1 MSKTEA
7 IQEAM
12 KLLFRLSKEAVRYRI
27 FYVIAISSTLLLT
40 AVNLTSPRVLSALTG
55 IVSRGVQE
63 QDLRT
68 IRILTLE
75 ILLLYLLRVVFRFL
89 SNYMAHR
96 AAWYLVG
103 DVRKKVYDK
112 MERLDLSFF
121 HDKQTGDLMS
131 RVINDTRDFELLY
144 AHIIPDLMT
153 NFVTFTGVLVILLSI
168 NARLALFTCFPIPLV
183 LISGIFFSKKVQPL
197 FRTSRRKEG
206 ELSGKLQDN
215 LSGVHEI
222 QSFGKEDF
230 ETVRFGDKV
239 FQHVTAMLDALR
251 SSAIFHPT
259 IEFISSLGTVLVVAV
274 GGVMAYQGRV
284 NVEDIV
290 SFLLYLNLFYQPV
303 AGLASLMENMQ
314 QAMAG
319 AERVFTILDTEPGI
333 RDRDGAEDID
343 VCEGKVQFENV
354 GFSYES
360 GEKILDDISF
370 TVEPGKMLAL
380 VGPTGVG
387 KTTMTQLVS
396 RFYEPQTG
404 RILIDGKD
412 IMDITVSSLRRNIS
426 PVLQDTFL
434 FNGTVSENI
443 AYADPDASMDQI
455 VAAAKA
461 AYIHDDIMQMPDGY
475 DTQVGE
481 RGVKLSGGQKQRIA
495 IARAILRKSPIII
508 LDEATASVDVETE
521 RKIQQAISDLIG
533 KKTIIAVAHRLSTIK
548 NADEILVLEDGKIA
562 EQGTHSELIEE
573 GGIYARMYRIQSEA

>member
-1 MSKTEA
+1 
-7 IQEAM
+7 M

-68 IRILTLE
+68 IRVLTLE

-404 RILIDGKD
+404 RILLDGKD

-521 RKIQQAISDLIG
+521 RKIQQAIGDLIG

>member
-68 IRILTLE
+68 IRILTME

-404 RILIDGKD
+404 RILLDGKD

-573 GGIYARMYRIQSEA
+573 GGIYARMYKIQSEA

>member
-1 MSKTEA
+1 
-7 IQEAM
+7 M
-12 KLLFRLSKEAVRYRI
+12 KLLFRLSREAVRYR
-27 FYVIAISSTLLLT
+27 FYYVIAITSTLLLT

-63 QDLRT
+63 ADLKT
-68 IRILTLE
+68 IRLLTVE

-103 DVRKKVYDK
+103 DVRRKVYDK

-153 NFVTFTGVLVILLSI
+153 NFVTFTGVLLILLSI
-168 NARLALFTCFPIPLV
+168 NVRLALFTCFPIPLV
-183 LISGIFFSKKVQPL
+183 LISGIIFSKKVQPL
-197 FRTSRRKEG
+197 FRASRRKEG

-230 ETVRFGDKV
+230 ETVKFGDKV
-239 FQHVTAMLDALR
+239 FQHVTAMLAALR

-274 GGVMAYQGRV
+274 GGIMAYQGRV
-284 NVEDIV
+284 DVEDIV
-290 SFLLYLNLFYQPV
+290 SFLLYLGLFYQPV
-303 AGLASLMENMQ
+303 AGLATLMENMQ
-314 QAMAG
+314 QSMAG

-333 RDRDGAEDID
+333 KDRPGARDIENCR
-343 VCEGKVQFENV
+343 GKVQFDDVE
-354 GFSYES
+354 FSYEN
-360 GEKILDDISF
+360 GEKVLDGISF

-387 KTTMTQLVS
+387 KTTMTQLIS
-396 RFYEPQTG
+396 RFYEPQKG
-404 RILIDGKD
+404 HILLDGTD
-412 IMDITVSSLRRNIS
+412 IMDLTVSSLRRNIS

-443 AYADPDASMDQI
+443 AYADPDATMDQI

-495 IARAILRKSPIII
+495 IARAVLRKSPIII

-521 RKIQQAISDLIG
+521 RKIQQAIGDLIG
-533 KKTIIAVAHRLSTIK
+533 QKTIIAVAHRLSTIK

-562 EQGTHSELIEE
+562 EQGTHSGLIEQ
-573 GGIYARMYRIQSEA
+573 GGIYARMYSIQSEA

>member
-1 MSKTEA
+1 
-7 IQEAM
+7 M
-12 KLLFRLSKEAVRYRI
+12 KLLFRLSREAVRYR
-27 FYVIAISSTLLLT
+27 FYYVVAITSTLLLT

-63 QDLRT
+63 ADLKT
-68 IRILTLE
+68 IRLLTVE

-103 DVRKKVYDK
+103 DVRRKVYDK

-153 NFVTFTGVLVILLSI
+153 NFVTFTGVLLILLSI

-183 LISGIFFSKKVQPL
+183 LISGVVFSKKVQPL
-197 FRTSRRKEG
+197 FRASRRKEG

-230 ETVRFGDKV
+230 ETVKFGDKV
-239 FQHVTAMLDALR
+239 FQHVTAMLAALR

-274 GGVMAYQGRV
+274 GGIMAYQGRV
-284 NVEDIV
+284 DVEDIV
-290 SFLLYLNLFYQPV
+290 SFLLYLGLFYQPV
-303 AGLASLMENMQ
+303 AGLATLMENMQ
-314 QAMAG
+314 QSMAG

-333 RDRDGAEDID
+333 KDRPGARDIENCR
-343 VCEGKVQFENV
+343 GKVQFDDVE
-354 GFSYES
+354 FSYEN
-360 GEKILDDISF
+360 GEKVLDGISF

-387 KTTMTQLVS
+387 KTTMTQLIS
-396 RFYEPQTG
+396 RFYEPQKG
-404 RILIDGKD
+404 HILLDGTD
-412 IMDITVSSLRRNIS
+412 IMDLTVSSLRRNIS

-443 AYADPDASMDQI
+443 AYADPDATMDQI

-475 DTQVGE
+475 DTKVGE

-495 IARAILRKSPIII
+495 IARAVLRKSPIII

-521 RKIQQAISDLIG
+521 RKIQQAIGDLIG
-533 KKTIIAVAHRLSTIK
+533 QKTIIAVAHRLSTIK

-562 EQGTHSELIEE
+562 EQGTHSGLIEQ
-573 GGIYARMYRIQSEA
+573 GGIYARMYSIQSEA

>member
-1 MSKTEA
+1 
-7 IQEAM
+7 M
-12 KLLFRLSKEAVRYRI
+12 KLLFRLSREAVRYR
-27 FYVIAISSTLLLT
+27 FYYVVAITSTLLLT

-63 QDLRT
+63 ADLKT
-68 IRILTLE
+68 IRLLTVE

-103 DVRKKVYDK
+103 DVRRKVYDK

-153 NFVTFTGVLVILLSI
+153 NFVTFTGVLLILLSI

-183 LISGIFFSKKVQPL
+183 LISGVVFSKKVQPL
-197 FRTSRRKEG
+197 FRASRRKEG

-230 ETVRFGDKV
+230 ETVKFGDKV
-239 FQHVTAMLDALR
+239 FQHVTAMLAALR

-274 GGVMAYQGRV
+274 GGIMAYQGRV
-284 NVEDIV
+284 DVEDIV
-290 SFLLYLNLFYQPV
+290 SFLLYLGLFYQPV
-303 AGLASLMENMQ
+303 AGLATLMENMQ
-314 QAMAG
+314 QSMAG

-333 RDRDGAEDID
+333 KDRPGARDIENCR
-343 VCEGKVQFENV
+343 GKVQFEDV
-354 GFSYES
+354 EFSYEN
-360 GEKILDDISF
+360 GEKVLDGISF

-387 KTTMTQLVS
+387 KTTMTQLIS
-396 RFYEPQTG
+396 RFYEPQKG
-404 RILIDGKD
+404 HILLDGTD
-412 IMDITVSSLRRNIS
+412 IMDLTVSSLRRNIS

-443 AYADPDASMDQI
+443 AYADPDATMDQI

-475 DTQVGE
+475 DTKVGE

-495 IARAILRKSPIII
+495 IARAVLRKSPIII

-521 RKIQQAISDLIG
+521 RKIQQAIGDLIG
-533 KKTIIAVAHRLSTIK
+533 QKTIIAVAHRLSTIK

-562 EQGTHSELIEE
+562 EQGTHSGLIEQ
-573 GGIYARMYRIQSEA
+573 GGIYARMYSIQSEA

>member
-1 MSKTEA
+1 MSKTEV
-7 IQEAM
+7 IQESM

-68 IRILTLE
+68 IRVLTLE

-404 RILIDGKD
+404 RILLDGKD

-521 RKIQQAISDLIG
+521 RKIQQAIGDLIG

>member
-1 MSKTEA
+1 
-7 IQEAM
+7 M
-12 KLLFRLSKEAVRYRI
+12 KLLFRLSREAVRYR
-27 FYVIAISSTLLLT
+27 FYYVVAITSTLLLT

-63 QDLRT
+63 ADLKT
-68 IRILTLE
+68 IRLLTVE

-89 SNYMAHR
+89 SNYIAHR

-103 DVRKKVYDK
+103 DVRRKVYDK

-153 NFVTFTGVLVILLSI
+153 DFVTFTGVLLILLSI

-183 LISGIFFSKKVQPL
+183 LISGVVFSKKVQPL
-197 FRTSRRKEG
+197 FRASRRKEG

-230 ETVRFGDKV
+230 ETVKFGDKV
-239 FQHVTAMLDALR
+239 FQHVTAMLAALR

-274 GGVMAYQGRV
+274 GGIMAYQGRV
-284 NVEDIV
+284 DVEDIV
-290 SFLLYLNLFYQPV
+290 SFLLYLGLFYQPV
-303 AGLASLMENMQ
+303 AGLATLMENMQ
-314 QAMAG
+314 QSMAG

-333 RDRDGAEDID
+333 KDRPGARDIENCR
-343 VCEGKVQFENV
+343 GKVQFEDV
-354 GFSYES
+354 EFSYEN
-360 GEKILDDISF
+360 GEKVLDGISF

-387 KTTMTQLVS
+387 KTTMTQLIS
-396 RFYEPQTG
+396 RFYEPQKG
-404 RILIDGKD
+404 HILLDGTD
-412 IMDITVSSLRRNIS
+412 IMDLTVSSLRRNIS

-443 AYADPDASMDQI
+443 AYADPDATMDQI

-475 DTQVGE
+475 DTKVGE

-495 IARAILRKSPIII
+495 IARAVLRKSPIII

-521 RKIQQAISDLIG
+521 RKIQQAIGDLIG
-533 KKTIIAVAHRLSTIK
+533 QKTIIAVAHRLSTIK

-562 EQGTHSELIEE
+562 EQGTHSGLIEQ
-573 GGIYARMYRIQSEA
+573 GGIYARMYSIQSEA

>member
-1 MSKTEA
+1 
-7 IQEAM
+7 M
-12 KLLFRLSKEAVRYRI
+12 KLLFRLSREAVRYR
-27 FYVIAISSTLLLT
+27 FYYVVAITSTLLLT

-63 QDLRT
+63 ADLKT
-68 IRILTLE
+68 IRLLTVE

-103 DVRKKVYDK
+103 DVRRKVYDK

-153 NFVTFTGVLVILLSI
+153 NFVTFTGVLLILLSI

-183 LISGIFFSKKVQPL
+183 LISGVVFSKKVQPL
-197 FRTSRRKEG
+197 FRASRRKEG

-230 ETVRFGDKV
+230 ETVKFGDKV
-239 FQHVTAMLDALR
+239 FQHVTAMLAALR

-274 GGVMAYQGRV
+274 GGIMAYQGRV
-284 NVEDIV
+284 DVEDIV
-290 SFLLYLNLFYQPV
+290 SFLLYLGLFYQPV
-303 AGLASLMENMQ
+303 AGLATLMENMQ
-314 QAMAG
+314 QSMAG

-333 RDRDGAEDID
+333 KDRPGARDIENCR
-343 VCEGKVQFENV
+343 GKVQFEDV
-354 GFSYES
+354 EFSYEN
-360 GEKILDDISF
+360 GEKVLDGISF

-387 KTTMTQLVS
+387 KTTMTQLIS
-396 RFYEPQTG
+396 RFYEPQKG
-404 RILIDGKD
+404 HILLDGTD
-412 IMDITVSSLRRNIS
+412 IMDLTVSSLRRNIS

-443 AYADPDASMDQI
+443 AYADPDATMDQI

-495 IARAILRKSPIII
+495 IARAVLRKSPIII

-521 RKIQQAISDLIG
+521 RKIQQAIGDLIG
-533 KKTIIAVAHRLSTIK
+533 QKTIIAVAHRLSTIK

-562 EQGTHSELIEE
+562 EQGTHSGLIEQ
-573 GGIYARMYRIQSEA
+573 GGIYARMYSIQSES

>member
-1 MSKTEA
+1 MSKTEV

-68 IRILTLE
+68 IRILTME

-319 AERVFTILDTEPGI
+319 AERVFTILDTEPEI

-404 RILIDGKD
+404 RILLDGKD

>member
-1 MSKTEA
+1 MSKTEV

-68 IRILTLE
+68 IRILTME

-404 RILIDGKD
+404 RILLDGKD

-521 RKIQQAISDLIG
+521 RKIQQAISNLIG

-573 GGIYARMYRIQSEA
+573 GGIYARMYKIQSEA

>member
-1 MSKTEA
+1 
-7 IQEAM
+7 M
-12 KLLFRLSKEAVRYRI
+12 KLLFRLSREAVRYR
-27 FYVIAISSTLLLT
+27 FYYVVAITSTLLLT

-63 QDLRT
+63 ADLKT
-68 IRILTLE
+68 IRLLTVE

-89 SNYMAHR
+89 SNYIAHR

-103 DVRKKVYDK
+103 DVRRKVYDK

-153 NFVTFTGVLVILLSI
+153 NFVTFTGVLLILLSI

-183 LISGIFFSKKVQPL
+183 LISGVVFSKKVQPL
-197 FRTSRRKEG
+197 FRASRRKEG

-230 ETVRFGDKV
+230 ETVKFGDKV
-239 FQHVTAMLDALR
+239 FQHVTAMLAALR

-274 GGVMAYQGRV
+274 GGIMAYQGRV
-284 NVEDIV
+284 DVEDIV
-290 SFLLYLNLFYQPV
+290 SFLLYLGLFYQPV
-303 AGLASLMENMQ
+303 AGLATLMENMQ
-314 QAMAG
+314 QSMAG

-333 RDRDGAEDID
+333 KDRPGARDIENCR
-343 VCEGKVQFENV
+343 GKVQFEDV
-354 GFSYES
+354 EFSYEN
-360 GEKILDDISF
+360 GEKVLDGISF

-387 KTTMTQLVS
+387 KTTMTQLIS
-396 RFYEPQTG
+396 RFYEPQKG
-404 RILIDGKD
+404 HILLDGTD
-412 IMDITVSSLRRNIS
+412 IMDLTVSSLRRNIS

-443 AYADPDASMDQI
+443 AYADPDATMDQI

-495 IARAILRKSPIII
+495 IARAVLRKSPIII

-521 RKIQQAISDLIG
+521 RKIQQAIGDLIG
-533 KKTIIAVAHRLSTIK
+533 QKTIIAVAHRLSTIK

-562 EQGTHSELIEE
+562 EQGTHSGLIEQ
-573 GGIYARMYRIQSEA
+573 GGIYARMYSIQSEA

>member
-1 MSKTEA
+1 MSKTEV

-68 IRILTLE
+68 IRILTME

-404 RILIDGKD
+404 RILLDGKD